1 MRDAGLQKHNP
12 FRRIKTGMK
21 RILIL
26 CVQRHADSPVR
37 RSPRGRSGGTAV
49 RVSRDDKALLGRTES
64 PLNTL
69 EYGYFNTYQA
79 ARQGAEQGDGSS
91 FQFCRRNKVPD
102 TMKDC
107 EYFF

>member
-1 MRDAGLQKHNP
+1 
-12 FRRIKTGMK
+12 MK

-26 CVQRHADSPVR
+26 RVQRHTDSPVR

-49 RVSRDDKALLGRTES
+49 RVSHDDKALLGRTES

-79 ARQGAEQGDGSS
+79 ARQGAEQGGGSS
-91 FQFCRRNKVPD
+91 FRFCRRKKVHVTVED
-102 TMKDC
+102 F
-107 EYFF
+107 EHLF

>member
-1 MRDAGLQKHNP
+1 
-12 FRRIKTGMK
+12 MK

-26 CVQRHADSPVR
+26 RVQRHTDSPVR

-49 RVSRDDKALLGRTES
+49 RVTES

-79 ARQGAEQGDGSS
+79 VRQGAEQGDGSS

-102 TMKDC
+102 SASS
-107 EYFF
+107 